1 MRSLSTWRMTF
12 LNLGRDVFA
21 LGGAQAGWVL
31 GELFRSSLHLLA
43 QLGGAGL
50 GFWIEVGDP
59 G

>member
-1 MRSLSTWRMTF
+1 MRSLSTWRTTF

-31 GELFRSSLHLLA
+31 GDLFRSSLHLLA
-43 QLGGAGL
+43 QLGAGP